1 MKKHTMR
8 AASGR
13 QRRQINNLKDS
24 QFGEN
29 VAENINRNFQKEMRL
44 VGNILNITTFKEKKK
59 TPEQ

>member
-1 MKKHTMR
+1 MKKHAMR

-44 VGNILNITTFKEKKK
+44 VGNILNITTFKEKKM
-59 TPEQ
+59 PEQ